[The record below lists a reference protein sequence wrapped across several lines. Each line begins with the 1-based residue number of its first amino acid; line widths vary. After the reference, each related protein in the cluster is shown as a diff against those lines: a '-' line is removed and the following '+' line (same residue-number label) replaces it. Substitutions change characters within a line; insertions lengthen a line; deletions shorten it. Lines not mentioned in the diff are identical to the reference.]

1 MKENIAN
8 KINGVKQKLS
18 ENSQVFQKVESKW
31 ATFDNSKRIVT
42 VIIVVV
48 LLWMLSGVFKFGHK
62 NGEQKP
68 AGVAIVKTEINNA
81 SSKDVYIKLNGIT
94 LADQIVHLK
103 SEVEGLIVDIPSK
116 NARFV
121 KKGETLAIVDQKNRI
136 KAVEQAEAEL
146 KKQRV
151 SYNAAKAIFEKK
163 LSSEVALVTAKS
175 NLLSAEAR
183 LQATLDEL
191 DKTFIKAPF
200 DGYLNSIDVD
210 VGEFVTT
217 VNGINIGSIAILDP
231 MNVIVYIPEKDIQTA
246 QLAKTADVV
255 FGESVLEGNITS
267 LAKVAENDTRSFK
280 MEIKVPNK
288 ELILNSGQSVVVR
301 VHVSKTQAHQVP
313 KSVITLDVKGNIIV
327 KVLNEQNEVVEL
339 KADIIDEDEDGF
351 WLGGLPDTI
360 NLITLGH
367 QFVNNGEKVEVG
379 K

>member
-8 KINGVKQKLS
+8 RINGVKQKLS
-18 ENSQVFQKVESKW
+18 DNSQVFQKVEGKW
-31 ATFDNSKRIVT
+31 AALDNSKRIVA
-42 VIIVVV
+42 VIVIVVIV
-48 LLWMLSGVFKFGHK
+48 WMLSGIFSFGHK
-62 NGEQKP
+62 KDEHHPNSI
-68 AGVAIVKTEINNA
+68 AMVKTEINNA
-81 SSKDVYIKLNGIT
+81 SPKNVYIKLNGIT

-146 KKQRV
+146 KKQKV
-151 SYNAAKAIFEKK
+151 SYNAAKAIFDKK

-175 NLLSAEAR
+175 NLLSAEVR

-231 MNVIVYIPEKDIQTA
+231 MSVIVYIPEKDIQAA
-246 QLAKTADVV
+246 QSAKTADVV
-255 FGESVLEGNITS
+255 FGQNVLEGNITS
-267 LAKVAENDTRSFK
+267 LAKVAENDSRSFK

-288 ELILNSGQSVVVR
+288 DLILNSGQSVVAR
-301 VHVSKTQAHQVP
+301 VHVSETQAHLVP
-313 KSVITLDVKGNIIV
+313 KSVITLDIKGNIIV
-327 KVLNEQNEVVEL
+327 KVINEQNEVIEL

-351 WLGGLPDTI
+351 WLVGLPDSI

-367 QFVNNGEKVEVG
+367 QFVNNGEKVEIG